1 MIQQSDSSIYHKYH
15 TASVIN
21 QYAANRNATSRS
33 IVFKLNNCF
42 YLNCAVFLRY
52 LTFTDMSGKRKKVT
66 VTIAKKLKAL
76 YRIDKGEPLR
86 SIAIDLGVGI
96 STVSD
101 WKKNRKEIEDFCAK
115 MVSRDSLGNR
125 GTIKKAK
132 NVTLDD
138 ALYMWYIQ
146 ELENGVPMS
155 GPILR
160 KKALSLN
167 KKLGGDPTFTASVGW
182 LGRWKARHGIKLN
195 FCSQS
200 LLEDAVTNDNSDR
213 LLLEDDIVS
222 ARLSTQDENDIQDSF
237 IHRCHQEETDVNHLE
252 ATTMLEKLITYFEQQ
267 NDTLENDLM
276 TLKHLHNRVSK
287 KYLLALK

>member
-1 MIQQSDSSIYHKYH
+1 M
-15 TASVIN
+15 IN
-21 QYAANRNATSRS
+21 QYAANRNAT
-33 IVFKLNNCF
+33 N
-42 YLNCAVFLRY
+42 
-52 LTFTDMSGKRKKVT
+52 MSGKRKKVT

-146 ELENGVPMS
+146 ELENG
-155 GPILR
+155 
-160 KKALSLN
+160 
-167 KKLGGDPTFTASVGW
+167 GDPTFTASVGW
-182 LGRWKARHGIKLN
+182 LGRWKARHGIKLTL
-195 FCSQS
+195 CSQS
-200 LLEDAVTNDNSDR
+200 LLEDAVTNGNSDR
-213 LLLEDDIVS
+213 LLLEDDIMS
-222 ARLSTQDENDIQDSF
+222 ARLSTQDEDDIQDSF
-237 IHRCHQEETDVNHLE
+237 IDRCHQEETDINHLE

-276 TLKHLHNRVSK
+276 TLQHLHNRVSK
-287 KYLLALK
+287 KYLLTLKQETTVL

>member
-1 MIQQSDSSIYHKYH
+1 
-15 TASVIN
+15 
-21 QYAANRNATSRS
+21 
-33 IVFKLNNCF
+33 
-42 YLNCAVFLRY
+42 
-52 LTFTDMSGKRKKVT
+52 MSGKRKKVI
-66 VTIAKKLKAL
+66 VTMAKKLEAL
-76 YRIDKGEPLR
+76 YRIDKGEPLK
-86 SIAIDLGVGI
+86 SVAIDLGVGT

-146 ELENGVPMS
+146 ERENGVPVS

-182 LGRWKARHGIKLN
+182 LGRWKARHGIRLTL
-195 FCSQS
+195 CSES
-200 LLEDAVTNDNSDR
+200 LLEDAITNDSSDR
-213 LLLEDDIVS
+213 LLLENNIVTVC
-222 ARLSTQDENDIQDSF
+222 LSTQDEEEIQDSF
-237 IHRCHQEETDVNHLE
+237 NDRCHQEATGVNHFE
-252 ATTMLEKLITYFEQQ
+252 AKEMLEKLITYFEQQ
-267 NDTLENDLM
+267 SDTLQNELM
-276 TLKHLHNRVSK
+276 TLRRLHDCTSK
-287 KYLLALK
+287 KYLLTLKKETADFIK

>member
-1 MIQQSDSSIYHKYH
+1 
-15 TASVIN
+15 
-21 QYAANRNATSRS
+21 
-33 IVFKLNNCF
+33 
-42 YLNCAVFLRY
+42 
-52 LTFTDMSGKRKKVT
+52 MSGKRKKVT

-76 YRIDKGEPLR
+76 YRIDKGESLR

-146 ELENGVPMS
+146 ELENGIPMS

-182 LGRWKARHGIKLN
+182 LGRWKARHGIKLTL
-195 FCSQS
+195 CSQS
-200 LLEDAVTNDNSDR
+200 LLEDTVTNNNSDR

-222 ARLSTQDENDIQDSF
+222 ARLSTQDGDDIQDSF
-237 IHRCHQEETDVNHLE
+237 IDRYHQEETDVNHLE

-276 TLKHLHNRVSK
+276 ILKHLHNRVSK
-287 KYLLALK
+287 KYLLTLKQEATVL

>member
-1 MIQQSDSSIYHKYH
+1 
-15 TASVIN
+15 
-21 QYAANRNATSRS
+21 
-33 IVFKLNNCF
+33 
-42 YLNCAVFLRY
+42 
-52 LTFTDMSGKRKKVT
+52 MSGKRKKVT

-146 ELENGVPMS
+146 ELENGIPMS
-155 GPILR
+155 GPTLR

-182 LGRWKARHGIKLN
+182 LGRWKARHGIKLTL
-195 FCSQS
+195 CSQS
-200 LLEDAVTNDNSDR
+200 LLEDAVANNNSDR

-222 ARLSTQDENDIQDSF
+222 ARLSTQDGDDIQDSF
-237 IHRCHQEETDVNHLE
+237 IDRYHQEETDVNHLE

-276 TLKHLHNRVSK
+276 ILKHLHNRVSK
-287 KYLLALK
+287 KYLLTLKQETTVL

>member
-1 MIQQSDSSIYHKYH
+1 
-15 TASVIN
+15 
-21 QYAANRNATSRS
+21 
-33 IVFKLNNCF
+33 
-42 YLNCAVFLRY
+42 
-52 LTFTDMSGKRKKVT
+52 MSGKRKKVT

-146 ELENGVPMS
+146 ELENGIPMS

-182 LGRWKARHGIKLN
+182 LGRWKARH
-195 FCSQS
+195 
-200 LLEDAVTNDNSDR
+200 
-213 LLLEDDIVS
+213 EDDIVS
-222 ARLSTQDENDIQDSF
+222 ARLSTQDEDDIQDSF
-237 IHRCHQEETDVNHLE
+237 IDKCHQEETDVNHLE

-287 KYLLALK
+287 KYLLTLK